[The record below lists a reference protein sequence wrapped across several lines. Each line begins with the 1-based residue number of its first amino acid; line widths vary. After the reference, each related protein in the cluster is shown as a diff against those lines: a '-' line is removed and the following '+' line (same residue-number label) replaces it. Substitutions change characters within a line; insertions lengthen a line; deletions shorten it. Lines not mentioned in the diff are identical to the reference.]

1 MKNKCQKDTPVTKQT
16 WTERRTNFDI
26 EHSRLVQQVASEK
39 VDDAGVLVD
48 ARDAD
53 ARESDGVRAVRGA
66 RGEDAVLCLRAAR
79 RAYQRV
85 PALVQVEVG
94 EDPGVV
100 EGAEAAEGKVVA
112 VAGFEDDARGLRRVA
127 EGVGAHG
134 RLARRAE
141 ALLVR

>member
-1 MKNKCQKDTPVTKQT
+1 M
-16 WTERRTNFDI
+16 
-26 EHSRLVQQVASEK
+26 
-39 VDDAGVLVD
+39 DDAGVLVN

-79 RAYQRV
+79 RANQRV

-100 EGAEAAEGKVVA
+100 EGAEAAEGEVVA
-112 VAGFEDDARGLRRVA
+112 VAGFKDDARGLRRVA
-127 EGVGAHG
+127 EGVSAHG

-141 ALLVR
+141 ALLVGRVDCADCC